1 MSDPHRDVTIR
12 LRRTDGYKF
21 EVAYADP
28 AATRIQI
35 DEPPPLGEGQGPN
48 PSQVLASAVAG
59 CLGASL
65 LFCLGK
71 RDAAVDSMQVEAK
84 VTTGRNDQNRLRIQG
99 IRVELRPGVGED
111 AREALEKCKRVF
123 EEFCVVTQS
132 VKDGIPVET
141 VIVDP

>member
-71 RDAAVDSMQVEAK
+71 RDAAVDSMHAGTPDGHGRARQPGEASEPRNFSGIGGG
-84 VTTGRNDQNRLRIQG
+84 TSPAFASGGDPLRRRLQPLLPRQGRRHA
-99 IRVELRPGVGED
+99 P
-111 AREALEKCKRVF
+111 A
-123 EEFCVVTQS
+123 T
-132 VKDGIPVET
+132 
-141 VIVDP
+141 